1 MKIAILAIAMLALA
15 GCAQFDSAKG
25 VAVNEATKVADEARD
40 GAEFMLCR
48 GMTVGAWV
56 RAYGASADKANA
68 WKTLCATG
76 NSQTPAKP

>member
-1 MKIAILAIAMLALA
+1 MKLALIAIAILALA
-15 GCAQFDSAKG
+15 GCAQFDAAKV
-25 VAVNEATKVADEARD
+25 VATNEGAKVADEARD

-68 WKTLCATG
+68 WKVLCATG
-76 NSQTPAKP
+76 NSQTPAR